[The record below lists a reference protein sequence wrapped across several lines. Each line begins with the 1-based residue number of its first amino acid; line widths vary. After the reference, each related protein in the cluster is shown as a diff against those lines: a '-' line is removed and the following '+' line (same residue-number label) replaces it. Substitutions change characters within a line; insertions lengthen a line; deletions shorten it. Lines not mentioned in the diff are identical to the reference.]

1 MDEKI
6 AARAENYDQVYLAAA
21 LPGGNAEKSSGLRSQ
36 FDRTGFDRGRSFC
49 TLLMSAFVKQLAF
62 FLQPRHSFPSHNRYN
77 TLDDFSVQ
85 FLLHSQ
91 SIVSLQYPL
100 VALRAR

>member
-36 FDRTGFDRGRSFC
+36 FDRTGFDRG
-49 TLLMSAFVKQLAF
+49 
-62 FLQPRHSFPSHNRYN
+62 
-77 TLDDFSVQ
+77 
-85 FLLHSQ
+85 
-91 SIVSLQYPL
+91 
-100 VALRAR
+100 